1 VTLKSLQLFSLYN
14 LSHSLEVIC
23 LLEAFRMNSSDNCAA
38 LATPALL
45 LMRDMFTL
53 RLSRKVVIM
62 LSLKISLHFRPA
74 NLAKY
79 FTRLTRQRFYI
90 DLRLGLLCKTQP
102 SACCA
107 DYQKCPKLP
116 SHLQTLAVDMAL
128 LLLPDSGLVWFS

>member
-23 LLEAFRMNSSDNCAA
+23 LLETFRMNSSDNCAA
-38 LATPALL
+38 LATLAPL

>member
-1 VTLKSLQLFSLYN
+1 
-14 LSHSLEVIC
+14 
-23 LLEAFRMNSSDNCAA
+23 MNSSDNCAA

-45 LMRDMFTL
+45 LMSDMFTL